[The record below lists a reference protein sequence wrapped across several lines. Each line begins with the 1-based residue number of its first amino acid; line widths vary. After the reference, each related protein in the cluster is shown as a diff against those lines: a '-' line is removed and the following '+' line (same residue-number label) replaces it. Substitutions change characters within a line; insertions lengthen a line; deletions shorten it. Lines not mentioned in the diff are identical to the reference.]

1 MRAID
6 EEFMQRIRDDLI
18 ESCDQALETDLED
31 RAIADLTGA

>member
-6 EEFMQRIRDDLI
+6 EEFMRRIRYDLNDNY
-18 ESCDQALETDLED
+18 DQALEIDLED